1 MLSHLRLHFFGGDNT
16 TLICSNSPQQVV
28 TRLNIAVARWMENRT
43 ASFIHDSG
51 GVMAYVYSQ
60 AKSLDNREKVGTFE
74 CVAWVQHYANAPITS
89 AWSEGQ
95 RVMGNKGLSPG
106 TAIATFVDGRYPN
119 SAHGNH
125 AAFYLGQVSNGIYVV
140 DQWKDMATKPK
151 ISKRFIRTK
160 GKNKSGQYID
170 PSNNAD
176 AFSVIE

>member
-28 TRLNIAVARWMENRT
+28 TQLNIAVARWMENRP
-43 ASFIHDSG
+43 A
-51 GVMAYVYSQ
+51 
-60 AKSLDNREKVGTFE
+60 
-74 CVAWVQHYANAPITS
+74 
-89 AWSEGQ
+89 
-95 RVMGNKGLSPG
+95 
-106 TAIATFVDGRYPN
+106 
-119 SAHGNH
+119 
-125 AAFYLGQVSNGIYVV
+125 
-140 DQWKDMATKPK
+140 QWKDMATKPK